1 MDKKKSIDFIKQ
13 SKNWSEDLERD
24 DIREESKKGLEQVEK
39 FIARGLEKATDQ
51 KNKVAPLT
59 KKHEVAK
66 ERDKGRS
73 FPVNYLGKEYQV
85 QFTYE
90 FDPNAAELYDIQ
102 VSSDKK
108 KIDIFLNLKHTFA
121 SRFFTTSNE
130 RNGFSLFI
138 AYLAVCEV
146 HLVSKEGVR
155 DVSMIRNRLN
165 QICQN
170 IPPKT

>member
-1 MDKKKSIDFIKQ
+1 
-13 SKNWSEDLERD
+13 
-24 DIREESKKGLEQVEK
+24 
-39 FIARGLEKATDQ
+39 
-51 KNKVAPLT
+51 LT
-59 KKHEVAK
+59 KKHEIAK
-66 ERDKGRS
+66 EKEKGRE
-73 FPVNYLGKEYQV
+73 FPVNYLGKEYKV

-90 FDPNAAELYDIQ
+90 YDPNASELYDIQ
-102 VSSDKK
+102 VSNDKK

-121 SRFFTTSNE
+121 SRFFTTQNE
-130 RNGFSLFI
+130 RNGFTIFI

-170 IPPKT
+170 IPPRT

>member
-1 MDKKKSIDFIKQ
+1 M
-13 SKNWSEDLERD
+13 
-24 DIREESKKGLEQVEK
+24 
-39 FIARGLEKATDQ
+39 
-51 KNKVAPLT
+51 
-59 KKHEVAK
+59 
-66 ERDKGRS
+66 
-73 FPVNYLGKEYQV
+73 GKEYQV

-90 FDPNAAELYDIQ
+90 YDPNAAELYDIQ

-130 RNGFSLFI
+130 RNGFTIFI

-146 HLVSKEGVR
+146 HLVSKEGVK

-170 IPPKT
+170 IPPRT